1 MESDGTLATIVD
13 RLAALAQPH
22 RLAVFRLLV
31 VAGPQGR
38 AAGDVAEAVG
48 LPASTLSFH
57 LAHLKRAGL
66 VTAAREG
73 RSLHYA
79 ADFAAM
85 RGLVDFLTEN
95 CCAGAGCAP
104 ATEKPGDA
112 LRALL
117 ERNVA

>member
-1 MESDGTLATIVD
+1 MESDADLAPIVD
-13 RLAALAQPH
+13 QLAALAQPH

-31 VAGPQGR
+31 VAGPDGR
-38 AAGDVAEAVG
+38 AAGEIAEAVG

-66 VTAAREG
+66 VTAARDG
-73 RSLHYA
+73 RSLCYA

-85 RGLVDFLTEN
+85 RGLIAFLTEN
-95 CCAGAGCAP
+95 CCAEACAP
-104 ATEKPGDA
+104 ERQEKPGDA

-117 ERNVA
+117 ARNLS

>member
-1 MESDGTLATIVD
+1 MSSPPDLMTIVD

-22 RLAVFRLLV
+22 RLTVFRLLV
-31 VAGPQGR
+31 VAGPDGR
-38 AAGDVAEAVG
+38 AAGDIADTVG

-66 VTAAREG
+66 VMAVRQG
-73 RSLHYA
+73 RSLHYS

-95 CCAGAGCAP
+95 CCAGTIAAP
-104 ATEKPGDA
+104 LAAKPGDA

-117 ERNVA
+117 ARNIA